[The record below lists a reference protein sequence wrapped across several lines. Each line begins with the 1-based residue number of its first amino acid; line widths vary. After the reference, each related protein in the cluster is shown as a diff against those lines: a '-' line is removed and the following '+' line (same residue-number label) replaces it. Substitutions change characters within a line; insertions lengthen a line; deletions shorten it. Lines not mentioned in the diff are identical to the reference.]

1 MVDLPAYLARIGF
14 SGQARPDRA
23 TLEAVHRRH
32 LLSIPYENLDVQ
44 LGRPLITSPEVAF
57 QKLVASRRGGWC
69 YEMNGTLGV
78 ALAAIGFSVTR
89 LAGAVMRSA
98 MGDANLGNHLVLKVD
113 LPAGPVIAD
122 VGFGDG
128 PIGPFDLRAG
138 RFRSGLFDFELED
151 LGDGW
156 WRMHN
161 HPYGGAP
168 NFDFQP
174 QAADERVL
182 SARCDFLQKSET
194 SPFVQNVVAQIH
206 REDGL
211 RLLRGRVLRTVT
223 ADGASDHL
231 LGSAEELIGVLHE
244 DFGLDVPEAAGL
256 WPKIVARHEA
266 LFADQPA
273 VS

>member
-1 MVDLPAYLARIGF
+1 
-14 SGQARPDRA
+14 
-23 TLEAVHRRH
+23 
-32 LLSIPYENLDVQ
+32 
-44 LGRPLITSPEVAF
+44 
-57 QKLVASRRGGWC
+57 
-69 YEMNGTLGV
+69 LGV